1 MMDKRLPVTSERAR
15 LIKEAEAGLNV
26 SPCKTGAV

>member
-15 LIKEAEAGLNV
+15 LIKEAEAGLNII
-26 SPCKTGAV
+26 SL